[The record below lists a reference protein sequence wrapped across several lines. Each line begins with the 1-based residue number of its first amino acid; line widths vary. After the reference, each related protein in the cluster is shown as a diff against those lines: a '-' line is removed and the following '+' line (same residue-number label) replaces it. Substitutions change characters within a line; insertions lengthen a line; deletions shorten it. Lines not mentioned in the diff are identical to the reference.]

1 VTGRT
6 GVGPR
11 PARADWLRWTA
22 LTATAL
28 AVVTVAVLG
37 SRFGSD
43 PGIVRSPLV
52 GRPAPEARL
61 PYLDRAGSLSLSELR
76 GQVVVVNFWAS
87 WCVPCRTEHPALLAA
102 ADQFRDAGV
111 RFVGIVYQDRSEAA
125 TAFLDELGRGVGY
138 AYLTDPGSRTALDFG
153 LFGIPETFFIDR
165 RGIVVAKITGE
176 STAALLSDTLTEILA
191 GRTPQSRRTGVVQS
205 R

>member
-6 GVGPR
+6 SVGTR
-11 PARADWLRWTA
+11 RARADWMRWTA
-22 LTATAL
+22 LTAAAL

-37 SRFGSD
+37 SRIGSD

-52 GRPAPEARL
+52 GRPAPAARL
-61 PYLDRAGSLSLSELR
+61 PYLDRGGSLSLGDLR
-76 GQVVVVNFWAS
+76 GQVIVVNFWAS
-87 WCVPCRTEHPALLAA
+87 WCAPCRREHPALLAA

-111 RFVGIVYQDRSEAA
+111 RFVGILYQDQPEEA
-125 TAFLDELGRGVGY
+125 TAFLDELGRGAGY
-138 AYLTDPGSRTALDFG
+138 AYLTDPDSRTALDFG

-165 RGIVVAKITGE
+165 RGVVVAQITGE